1 MKRRSIWFCA
11 LFVLLIASPNTPA
24 LSNGQDLNAPPK
36 PTARELVKRA
46 VILAEADK
54 PQGAVA
60 SLRRALSISP
70 HYLRAHIEYINI
82 KTNFLGRY
90 DEVQQEYEV
99 LLQRHPRNAVYLMA
113 LNYRSNGLVGRD
125 ALKRVVELAPAW
137 AWGHYAQ
144 ALLLKETDPEKA
156 VIELERCIAADGSA
170 KEAYDLLI
178 ELQENRLHRID
189 GAIRTAERLAA
200 QKEIRPTLR
209 LSQLWRLRLVK
220 ANYSDES
227 RRVLRVELS
236 ELASRTNEVGM
247 LEAIRSAYLNLLNDS
262 VGAELVA
269 ARIRRLDRTWM
280 PERGWIFTQIHVN
293 QSGVPRYVI
302 LVNRQIAINK
312 QAQRVVGAIDIVPAE
327 KIRQLQELLSAKPS
341 PEMRRIIYEKIFQ
354 VAVRS
359 RDAATVMR
367 YGTILRGLDP
377 DDSVLMSETARVLA
391 DNRSRFAR
399 ALYLASEAEKR
410 TSRFHSPRRPAN
422 TPQALLNEIFP
433 ETKQRAQHELNRAAI
448 LDTLGWVLV
457 QLNRARDAEPLLRQ
471 AVKIAETE
479 ERLTH
484 WATALQKLNRI
495 EDASVVRD
503 RVQSFLAE
511 SIKKKLIKEQ
521 IDNLAI
527 KSIQGETFN
536 LADLRGRPVLITFW
550 ASWCVPCRLEIPH
563 LKTLFEKFKGK
574 GLQIVAI
581 SIDEEAANAR
591 ALVSDSKLPYFV
603 SIDPTL
609 GKKFTEQGIPLSL
622 FIDKTGLLRY
632 RKLGYEEG
640 DEREVEFVI
649 TELLK

>member
-1 MKRRSIWFCA
+1 MHKCTLWFFA
-11 LFVLLIASPNTPA
+11 SFLLLIASQRILA
-24 LSNGQDLNAPPK
+24 ISNGEELNVPAAPA
-36 PTARELVKRA
+36 ARELVKRA
-46 VILAEADK
+46 VILAEIDK
-54 PQGAVA
+54 FQEAVA

-82 KTNFLGRY
+82 KTNFLSRY
-90 DEVQQEYEV
+90 DEIQQEYEV

-125 ALKRVVELAPAW
+125 ALQRVVELAPAW

-156 VIELERCIAADGSA
+156 VIELERCIASDGSA
-170 KEAYDLLI
+170 KEAYDVLI
-178 ELQENRLHRID
+178 ELQENRLRRID
-189 GAIRTAERLAA
+189 DAIRTAERLAS
-200 QKEIRPTLR
+200 QKEIRPTLKF
-209 LSQLWRLRLVK
+209 SQLWRLRLVK

-227 RRVLRVELS
+227 RRALRVELS
-236 ELASRTNEVGM
+236 ELTRRTNKVGM

-269 ARIRRLDRTWM
+269 ARIRRLDRTWI
-280 PERGWIFTQIHVN
+280 PERGWIYTQIHVN

-302 LVNRQIAINK
+302 LVNRQIALNK
-312 QAQRVVGAIDIVPAE
+312 QVQRVVGAIDIVPAQ
-327 KIRQLQELLSAKPS
+327 KIRQLQGLLSSKPS

-359 RDAATVMR
+359 RDAATAMR

-377 DDSVLMSETARVLA
+377 DDSVLMSEIARVIA
-391 DNRSRFAR
+391 DNRSRLAR

-410 TSRFHSPRRPAN
+410 TSSFHSPRRPAN
-422 TPQALLNEIFP
+422 TPQALLDEIFP
-433 ETKQRAQHELNRAAI
+433 ETKQRAQHELNRAAS
-448 LDTLGWVLV
+448 LDALGWVLV
-457 QLNRARDAEPLLRQ
+457 QLNRAREAEPLLSQ

-479 ERLTH
+479 VRLTH
-484 WATALQKLNRI
+484 WAIALEKLNRI
-495 EDASVVRD
+495 DEASVVRG
-503 RVQSFLAE
+503 RVQAFLAE
-511 SIKKKLIKEQ
+511 SIKKKFVKEQ
-521 IDNLAI
+521 IDNLTI
-527 KSIQGETFN
+527 KSIQGETLN
-536 LADLRGRPVLITFW
+536 LADFRGQTVLITFW

-574 GLQIVAI
+574 GLQIMAI

-603 SIDPTL
+603 SIDPIL
-609 GKKFTEQGIPLSL
+609 GKKFTEEGIPLSL
-622 FIDKTGLLRY
+622 FIDKTGILRY
-632 RKLGYEEG
+632 RKLGYEAG